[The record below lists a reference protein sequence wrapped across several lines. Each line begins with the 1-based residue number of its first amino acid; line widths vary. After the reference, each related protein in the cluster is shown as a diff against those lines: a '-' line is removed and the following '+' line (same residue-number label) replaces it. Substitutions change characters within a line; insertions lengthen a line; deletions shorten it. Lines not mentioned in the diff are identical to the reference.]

1 MFLWEN
7 GTWRTTESKGAES
20 LPLQTWNEYVI
31 RGGLAL
37 GAVCIANEARKRQS
51 WERANLVGCVIIDLR
66 SSSPYV
72 GCSGFFYTFFLS
84 DIDSR
89 KDSSKT

>member
-51 WERANLVGCVIIDLR
+51 WSERTWEGAL
-66 SSSPYV
+66 
-72 GCSGFFYTFFLS
+72 
-84 DIDSR
+84 
-89 KDSSKT
+89 